1 MALSTASK
9 TAAEASITFDAGSP
23 VFVFQRG
30 FRSLARTAGQPLGC
44 FDLEL
49 DDTNPVGP
57 GEGVATG
64 CTTLNE
70 ALAPRSSPVV
80 CGLLVI
86 GGRAVLRVAIV
97 DKTGPVILS
106 DRPFAVT
113 LLRLN

>member
-1 MALSTASK
+1 MAVTTASK
-9 TAAEASITFDAGSP
+9 TAAEASITFVAGSP
-23 VFVFQRG
+23 VFSFNRG

-57 GEGVATG
+57 DEGVATG
-64 CTTLNE
+64 CTTFDE

-86 GGRAVLRVAIV
+86 AGRAVLRVAIV
-97 DKTGPVILS
+97 DKTGPVILN

-113 LLRLN
+113 LIRIN